1 MTKTARDAA
10 DILLEEGPEGAQ
22 ARIDDDIRRGREKA
36 LADVR
41 ALFQKWLGE
50 DYDTDVLDAVLAAA
64 AAERLTGDPLWLLVI
79 SGPGNAKTETVQA
92 LGGADATITSTI
104 ASEGA
109 LLSATSAKTKAKGAT
124 GGLLRKI
131 GNRGI
136 LVLKDVTTILSADRN
151 IRNTVLA
158 ALREIHD
165 GKWERNVGT
174 DGGTTLRWVGRIV
187 VVGAVTTA
195 WDAAH
200 SVTDAMGNRF
210 VVVRADSKKGRN
222 NSATKA
228 IRNTGSEDK
237 MREELAAAVG
247 SIVNNTNPNAYD
259 LKDEEI
265 DKLVKAADV
274 VTLARTAVERDYQGN
289 IIDAHAP
296 EMPTRFAKQLGQM
309 VRGAVAIGMST
320 TDAIR
325 LALRCARDSI
335 PPLRRD
341 ILLDIANNEW
351 SEPKD
356 VRKRIEKPRN
366 TVRREL
372 EALHTLGLLSCDE
385 EETTD
390 ASGKKNTVF
399 TYGFAD
405 DEHQRTLLEMVRV

>member
-1 MTKTARDAA
+1 MTKTARDVA
-10 DILLEEGPEGAQ
+10 DILREEGPEGAQ
-22 ARIDDDIRRGREKA
+22 ARIDDDIRRGRAKS

-79 SGPGNAKTETVQA
+79 SGPGNAKTETVAA
-92 LGGADATITSTI
+92 LAGAGATITSTI

-109 LLSATSAKTKAKGAT
+109 LLSATSVRAKAKGAT

-131 GNRGI
+131 GDRGV
-136 LVLKDVTTILSADRN
+136 LVLKDVTTLLSADRN
-151 IRNTVLA
+151 IRNAVLA
-158 ALREIHD
+158 ALREVHD
-165 GKWERNVGT
+165 GRWERNVGT
-174 DGGTTLRWVGRIV
+174 DGGITLRWVGRIV
-187 VVGAVTTA
+187 VIGACTTA

-210 VVVRADSKKGRN
+210 VLVRADSSKGRN

-228 IRNTGSEDK
+228 IRNTGSESQ
-237 MREELAAAVG
+237 MRKELADAVG
-247 SIVNNTNPNAYD
+247 AIVGNADTDAYD

-265 DKLVKAADV
+265 GKLVKAADI

-296 EMPTRFAKQLGQM
+296 EMPTRFAKQLSQM
-309 VRGAVAIGMST
+309 VRGGVAIGMKPVE
-320 TDAIR
+320 AIR

-341 ILLDIANNEW
+341 ILLDIANNPW
-351 SEPKD
+351 SEPKE

-372 EALHTLGLLSCDE
+372 EALHILGLLSCDE
-385 EETTD
+385 EEKTD
-390 ASGKKNTVF
+390 GQGKKYTVF

-405 DEHQRTLLEMVRV
+405 DEHERTLLEMVTV